1 MVSLAQAKKVL
12 ARYDICFMAPER
24 MRTFLEGRGARAE
37 YWPDAC
43 FANRHGY
50 SKLLL
55 TPDFYERFTGYE
67 YLLLYQLDAFV
78 FSDRLADFCAMGYD
92 YIGAPMP
99 YWSGWPYGLNR
110 VGNGGLALR
119 KIAACIR
126 VTRAREKVYER
137 SQAQDMME
145 KAEDKFFAYCGWDKE
160 IPFTTPPA
168 KVAEQFAVEFDFDD
182 CYRKIAK
189 GWLPFGC
196 HGWSKRMHFDR
207 WEPHIRAAGYD
218 LDEAASRAARKGGR
232 EARREIY
239 MYGVILTL
247 LEYAQHSKD
256 VALREKL
263 VTSFS
268 WLDGAILW
276 GNGVMGKR
284 AQRLFAFLGFHITCI
299 FDKAGGKATASGIP
313 VKKPDAAIL
322 GTRQH
327 KVLVTPKKYYDEIEE
342 ELCGFGLLENE
353 DFYRYR
359 DIERSIARVIAEA
372 RYGGKRFAWL

>member
-1 MVSLAQAKKVL
+1 
-12 ARYDICFMAPER
+12 
-24 MRTFLEGRGARAE
+24 MRTFLEGHGARAE

-43 FANRHGY
+43 FADRRGY

-55 TPDFYERFTGYE
+55 TPEFYERFSTYE

-78 FSDRLADFCAMGYD
+78 FSDRLAEFCEMGYD

-99 YWSGWPYGLNR
+99 YWSGWPYGLNH

-119 KIAACIR
+119 RIAACIR
-126 VTRAREKVYER
+126 VTRERERVYARSR
-137 SQAQDMME
+137 AQETME
-145 KAEDKFFAYCGWDKE
+145 KAEDKFFAYCGWDKA
-160 IPFTTPPA
+160 IDFTTPPA
-168 KVAEQFAVEFDFDD
+168 KVAEAFAVEFDFDD

-218 LDEAASRAARKGGR
+218 LDEAASRAARQGGR

-239 MYGVILTL
+239 IYGIVLTL
-247 LEYAQHSKD
+247 IEYAKHSKD
-256 VALREKL
+256 AVLREKL
-263 VTSFS
+263 AKEFS

-276 GNGVMGKR
+276 GNGAMGER
-284 AQRLFAFLGFHITCI
+284 AQRIFAWLGFRITCI
-299 FDKAGGKATASGIP
+299 FDKAGGKRAAGGIP
-313 VKKPDAAIL
+313 VKTPDAATL
-322 GTRQH
+322 RSRQH
-327 KVLVTPKKYYDEIEE
+327 KVLVTPKKYYDEIAK
-342 ELCGFGLLENE
+342 ELRSLGLSENE

-359 DIERSIARVIAEA
+359 DIERRIAKVIAEEKY
-372 RYGGKRFAWL
+372 RGKRFAWL